1 MLSMEK
7 TNASAN
13 IEALKISFYGAGSM
27 AEAIVRGLINQ
38 KLTKPEQISM
48 LNRQNADRLNELSE
62 RYGVQTVLNGSSN
75 EQFLQDADIIFLA
88 MKPKDA
94 VSAITSIKHLLS
106 DNQLIVSVIAGFSI
120 SSMERVLG
128 RPAAIVRT
136 MPNTSSTIGL
146 GVTGISYSDS
156 VTAEQRQLAETMFA
170 SIGINAVVEES
181 LQDSIV
187 GVSGS
192 GPAYVYYFMEAMM
205 EAAAKLGLPANQ
217 AKDLIVQTVLGAAE
231 MVRSTGEEPAD
242 LRRKV
247 TSPNGTTQAAIES
260 MTENGLTEA
269 VVRGMLRSAERAG
282 EIGADIERSTL
293 S

>member
-7 TNASAN
+7 TNASAT

-48 LNRQNADRLNELSE
+48 LNRQNADRLNELSS

-94 VSAITSIKHLLS
+94 VTAISSIKHLLS

-146 GVTGISYSDS
+146 GVTGISYSGS

-217 AKDLIVQTVLGAAE
+217 AKELIVQTVLGAAE
-231 MVRSTGEEPAD
+231 MVRATGEDFAE

-260 MTENGLTEA
+260 MTEGGLTEA

>member
-7 TNASAN
+7 TNASAT

-48 LNRQNADRLNELSE
+48 LNRQNADRLNELSS

-94 VSAITSIKHLLS
+94 VTAISSIKHLLS

-146 GVTGISYSDS
+146 GVTGISYSGS

-181 LQDSIV
+181 LQESIV

-217 AKDLIVQTVLGAAE
+217 AKELIVQTVLGAAE
-231 MVRSTGEEPAD
+231 MVRATGEDFAE

-260 MTENGLTEA
+260 MAEGGLTEA

>member
-13 IEALKISFYGAGSM
+13 VEALKISFYGAGSM

-48 LNRQNADRLNELSE
+48 LNRQNADRLNELTE
-62 RYGVQTVLNGSSN
+62 RYGIQTVLNGSSN

-94 VSAITSIKHLLS
+94 VSAISSIKHLLS

-146 GVTGISYSDS
+146 GVTGISYSGS
-156 VTAEQRQLAETMFA
+156 VTAEQRQLTETMFA

-231 MVRSTGEEPAD
+231 MVRTTGEEPAE

-260 MTENGLTEA
+260 MTESRLTEA